1 MTNGWRDQ
9 LAGARMQVDQQFN
22 DRILNSEFTNQEW
35 GLIMTA
41 VEFDI
46 EQPNDPDH
54 AELVADTDKIVQILP
69 ELENLPQGM
78 GGVPQQESRSSGGGL
93 FSGLKDALGLGG
105 GSGGGGSGGGVD
117 EQKLQSATALVDEYT
132 AELQTH
138 LEQEGR
144 WEMLCERASQS

>member
-1 MTNGWRDQ
+1 
-9 LAGARMQVDQQFN
+9 MQVDQQFN
-22 DRILNSEFTNQEW
+22 DRILNSEFSNQEW

-46 EQPNDPDH
+46 EQPGEPDR
-54 AELVADTDKIVQILP
+54 AELVADTEKIVQILP

-105 GSGGGGSGGGVD
+105 DSGGGGVD
-117 EQKLQSATALVDEYT
+117 EQKLQSATTLVEEYT
-132 AELQTH
+132 TELQTH
-138 LEQEGR
+138 LEQDGR

>member
-41 VEFDI
+41 VEFEI
-46 EQPNDPDH
+46 EQPDDPDR

-78 GGVPQQESRSSGGGL
+78 GGVPQQESDSSGGL

-105 GSGGGGSGGGVD
+105 GSEGGSVD
-117 EQKLQSATALVDEYT
+117 QQKLQSATALVDEYT
-132 AELQTH
+132 TELQTH

-144 WEMLCERASQS
+144 WEMLCERATTETES